1 MVASNVWGPGW
12 MDASM
17 DRCTLLQWPMTN
29 NNGWSWRTGVAP
41 TAAVEEK
48 ISSRKNGMQYGD
60 HNTYAL
66 QKGQKIYKTT
76 EKPRPRT
83 IGSHWQR
90 CWNADG
96 KKKITKNHE
105 TLYKQRTCNSLLPS
119 IDASLD
125 WSPLTK
131 MNESMKGGK
140 EKRRKILKTEE
151 PFGVAT
157 WCGGEAC

>member
-1 MVASNVWGPGW
+1 MATTIHTHSKKAKKYIKQRKSLDPG
-12 MDASM
+12 
-17 DRCTLLQWPMTN
+17 LL
-29 NNGWSWRTGVAP
+29 
-41 TAAVEEK
+41 
-48 ISSRKNGMQYGD
+48 D
-60 HNTYAL
+60 H
-66 QKGQKIYKTT
+66 ID
-76 EKPRPRT
+76 
-83 IGSHWQR
+83 
-90 CWNADG
+90 NADG

-119 IDASLD
+119 IDSSLD